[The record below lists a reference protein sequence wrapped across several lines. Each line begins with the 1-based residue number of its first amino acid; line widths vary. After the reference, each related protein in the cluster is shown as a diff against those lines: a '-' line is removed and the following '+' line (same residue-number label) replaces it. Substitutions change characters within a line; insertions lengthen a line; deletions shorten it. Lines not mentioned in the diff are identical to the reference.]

1 MWVIQILGLEID
13 SKLGINEKFI
23 CIKHSKIILYKA
35 CKSYKHDLFRKTK
48 KYRFLETVTIRIL
61 EWSKAVWLGSGL
73 DFKWH
78 PKSRPIVHI
87 FEVFGHFLRRYLNGI

>member
-1 MWVIQILGLEID
+1 MPVSFNLLYRGIGLRLSYGIKTLGLSEAIKIVWVIQILGLEID

-48 KYRFLETVTIRIL
+48 KYRF
-61 EWSKAVWLGSGL
+61 
-73 DFKWH
+73 
-78 PKSRPIVHI
+78 
-87 FEVFGHFLRRYLNGI
+87 